1 MDEKFQRQLKKW
13 GLLVKE
19 MKKELFTLGYMDAL
33 HKKYGGNTFTFLAHS
48 NKKPYQLDYL
58 FIPKNIKLIDV
69 KVEDKNKIFNTKS
82 RLSDHLPIVA
92 IIDV

>member
-1 MDEKFQRQLKKW
+1 MEEILS
-13 GLLVKE
+13 
-19 MKKELFTLGYMDAL
+19 LFLPILT
-33 HKKYGGNTFTFLAHS
+33 KNS